1 MLTYRQADSCEEK
14 EQGRKKYG
22 QKIRREWEDMQEMNS
37 EYIDAID
44 KEISKIKERIMDSE
58 RVTKKM

>member
-1 MLTYRQADSCEEK
+1 MLTYRQADSGEEK